1 MRLSGERQQGEYND
15 SYYPHK
21 YIANYMRLLCNN
33 TKTME
38 LGPYSLAMTVLMLY
52 HLPWAALEKHDMK
65 AVVGLQLHSLN
76 LIV

>member
-1 MRLSGERQQGEYND
+1 
-15 SYYPHK
+15 
-21 YIANYMRLLCNN
+21 
-33 TKTME
+33 ME
-38 LGPYSLAMTVLMLY
+38 LDPYPLAMRVLMQY